1 MYQGA
6 DQDGD
11 EMVGGTRSQMMKEAL
26 CQARPF
32 VFCLI
37 VNNFEESLTWSNLF
51 QSKTL
56 DDKVKDRLERGE
68 TSTCVCVWGGERNQQ
83 WQKQR
88 ETAKGDH
95 QSWHIRGHLV
105 GLYQGGVICNR

>member
-6 DQDGD
+6 EQDGD

-68 TSTCVCVWGGERNQQ
+68 TSTCVCVWGG
-83 WQKQR
+83 
-88 ETAKGDH
+88 
-95 QSWHIRGHLV
+95 RGTSS
-105 GLYQGGVICNR
+105 GKNRGKLRKVTTSRGT